1 MRAVARPGY
10 WVVAALLALGF
21 WNLGQGAYIPAKAWL
36 AQELMQRAWL
46 RVTAGEDRA
55 APWPW
60 ADTWPMAR
68 LTMDRHDVDLIV
80 MAGGSGRTLAF
91 GPGHLGASAS
101 PGDVGNSVIAGHR
114 DTHFRF
120 LRDVEVGERINVESI
135 TGKQFVYHIVGADI
149 VDARKGS
156 LVLDTDR
163 ATLTL
168 VTCYP
173 FDAVEAGGPLRYVV
187 TAVELTHT
195 PRTTRASANPRN
207 ARL

>member
-1 MRAVARPGY
+1 MRGAASAGR

-60 ADTWPMAR
+60 ADTWPVAR
-68 LTMDRHDVDLIV
+68 LTMRSRGVELIV
-80 MAGGSGRTLAF
+80 LAGGSGRTLAF
-91 GPGHLGASAS
+91 GPGHLGASAL
-101 PGDVGNSVIAGHR
+101 PGEAGNAVIAGHR

-120 LRDVEVGERINVESI
+120 LQDIQPGELINVQTIDGERHRYEVIDV
-135 TGKQFVYHIVGADI
+135 DI
-149 VDARKGS
+149 VDSRNGS
-156 LVLDTDR
+156 VVLDTDLPM
-163 ATLTL
+163 LTL

-173 FDAVEAGGPLRYVV
+173 FDGLEAGGPLRFVV
-187 TAVELTHT
+187 TAKVL
-195 PRTTRASANPRN
+195 P
-207 ARL
+207 